1 MSTTLVSLSKRVR
14 QGWGYFGIGRRL
26 LLFSP
31 DGQLY
36 PYMDNDA
43 GLLTPATTD
52 VSNLV
57 PHSPPQALTASS
69 ADPEAESYAS
79 RLTCPSTP
87 QLYKWAALLFLP
99 LLSLLLK
106 ASYLGYRGSRS

>member
-31 DGQLY
+31 DGQLH
-36 PYMDNDA
+36 PYMDNDN
-43 GLLTPATTD
+43 GLLTPATTA
-52 VSNLV
+52 VSDLV

-69 ADPEAESYAS
+69 ADPEVDLSYAFS
-79 RLTCPSTP
+79 LTCSSKA
-87 QLYKWAALLFLP
+87 QLYKWAARLF
-99 LLSLLLK
+99 
-106 ASYLGYRGSRS
+106 